1 MKISVDIS
9 LYPLQE
15 SYRASVKKFI
25 DDIKDMP
32 NTTVTVN
39 AMSTTLFGEYQDI
52 MPSLKKAMLSSLQ
65 EIPQS
70 IFVIKLSGG
79 CH

>member
-1 MKISVDIS
+1 M
-9 LYPLQE
+9 QE

-52 MPSLKKAMLSSLQ
+52 MPALKKAMLSSLQ